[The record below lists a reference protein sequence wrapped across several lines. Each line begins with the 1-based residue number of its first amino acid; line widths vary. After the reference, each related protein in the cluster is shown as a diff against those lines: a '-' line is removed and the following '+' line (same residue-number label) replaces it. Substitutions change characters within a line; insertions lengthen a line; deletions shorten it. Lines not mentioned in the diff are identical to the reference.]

1 MTYAPPLPS
10 RRSGRREL
18 LTVPRGPH
26 TIIRLVAIA
35 RERAALLGQEHGGR
49 APSDAVEEQL
59 LKAATASEPK
69 SISGWIGGTE
79 VRRLGRWVEAPGRPG
94 QRLSSASSYL
104 RCREDQLRASACITN
119 TVRLHAQV
127 GNGNM
132 DCREYR
138 WCLTTGH
145 AKAQPCDERCA
156 LSCRPRTRTVLQ
168 DCLAWI
174 LYMASRSACTF
185 ASRRL

>member
-1 MTYAPPLPS
+1 MTYAPPSPS

-18 LTVPRGPH
+18 LHGASGFSHDYTPSA
-26 TIIRLVAIA
+26 LA

-49 APSDAVEEQL
+49 APSDAVEEKL

-69 SISGWIGGTE
+69 SISAVVRQTE
-79 VRRLGRWVEAPGRPG
+79 VRRLGRWVKLRERPGR
-94 QRLSSASSYL
+94 RLSSASSYL
-104 RCREDQLRASACITN
+104 CCREEQLRASACITN
-119 TVRLHAQV
+119 TVRLHTQV

-156 LSCRPRTRTVLQ
+156 LS
-168 DCLAWI
+168 
-174 LYMASRSACTF
+174 
-185 ASRRL
+185 